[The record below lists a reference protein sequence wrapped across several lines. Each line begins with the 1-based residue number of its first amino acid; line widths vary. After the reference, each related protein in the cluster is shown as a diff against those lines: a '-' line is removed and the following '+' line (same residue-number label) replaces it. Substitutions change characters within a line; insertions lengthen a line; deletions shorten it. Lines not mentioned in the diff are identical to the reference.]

1 MHDRGNFV
9 KCHNMFTMGQS
20 IILGTL
26 QGVLEW
32 LPVSSEGVNTLTG
45 LFLFGK
51 EFGEALLFSIWL
63 HLGTCAAAIVYFW
76 QDIKAIFRSMFNAF
90 RERRFKPKSKSEKL
104 TAFLGIATFF
114 TGIIGAPLLV
124 LSQNFKVPSF
134 WATLAIGILLV
145 GTGIL
150 HSLKAKKREAEPQ
163 KQINLKDGVGAGVFQ
178 GFSALPGLSRSGL
191 TLFIL
196 LWQNYNPAQALR
208 LSFLM
213 SIPAVAGST
222 ILVGF
227 LKKEL
232 IFSVNNLLAASVAF
246 LLGLV
251 TIKILLKLAA
261 KINFAYF
268 CFILGVIAISF
279 SFLL

>member
-1 MHDRGNFV
+1 
-9 KCHNMFTMGQS
+9 MFTMEQS

-26 QGVLEW
+26 QGILEW
-32 LPVSSEGVNTLTG
+32 LPVSSEGVNTLAG

-51 EFGEALLFSIWL
+51 KLSQALLFSIWI
-63 HLGTCAAAIVYFW
+63 HLGTLAAATVYFR
-76 QDIKAIFRSMFNAF
+76 QDIKKILLTILDLLRKKSFNAQT
-90 RERRFKPKSKSEKL
+90 ESEKL
-104 TAFLGIATFF
+104 TLFLLVTTFF
-114 TGIIGAPLLV
+114 TGIIGAPLV
-124 LSQNFKVPSF
+124 LYVKNLNIPPF
-134 WATLAIGILLV
+134 WATLAIGMLLI
-145 GTGIL
+145 GTGVL
-150 HSLKAKKREAEPQ
+150 HHLKAKRQRGFFQ
-163 KQINLKDGVGAGVFQ
+163 KKINLKDAVDAGIFQ

-232 IFSVNNLLAASVAF
+232 VFSGNNLLGAVVAF

-251 TIKILLKLAA
+251 TIKTLLLTA
-261 KINFAYF
+261 KQVNFVYF
-268 CFILGVIAISF
+268 CFVLGVIAILF
-279 SFLL
+279 SFLLS